1 MSLVPPVDLI
11 PPGLD
16 KYLLIPG
23 LRHRVPIFQVN
34 VLPTMLVSLSHGNSV
49 PTAKKL
55 FYTN

>member
-1 MSLVPPVDLI
+1 MFLMPPVDLI

-23 LRHRVPIFQVN
+23 LRHRVPIFQVK
-34 VLPTMLVSLSHGNSV
+34 VLPTVLVSFSCGKSV
-49 PTAKKL
+49 PMATEL

>member
-1 MSLVPPVDLI
+1 MFLMPPVDLI

-23 LRHRVPIFQVN
+23 LRHRVPIFQVK
-34 VLPTMLVSLSHGNSV
+34 VLTSMLVSLSHGNSV
-49 PTAKKL
+49 PMARKF